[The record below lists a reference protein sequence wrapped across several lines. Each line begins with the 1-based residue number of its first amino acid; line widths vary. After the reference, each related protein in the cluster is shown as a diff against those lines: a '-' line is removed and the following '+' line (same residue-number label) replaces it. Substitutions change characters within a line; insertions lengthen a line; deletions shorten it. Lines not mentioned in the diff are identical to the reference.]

1 MTKCTG
7 NAEKDLFHQA
17 QAGDRASMAT
27 LMRRHENLVHAVVQ
41 QQWSGGWRYADI
53 VHEGRLGLWRAIL
66 HYDPERGTAFSTYA
80 WLAIARQVWAAVQRR
95 QADTETALL
104 RPPRELVADDVAT
117 AMAWQEIC
125 HALRDAVMQLPERER
140 VLIVRHYGLDGWGGV
155 TQQALGDRA
164 GCTRQAIGYHIHKAL
179 RRLRHPGW
187 SARLRALL
195 GLHQRAAYRAAQAPS
210 AGGTR

>member
-1 MTKCTG
+1 MAEYTRE
-7 NAEKDLFHQA
+7 AEKDLFQQA
-17 QAGDRASMAT
+17 QAGDRASVAA

-80 WLAIARQVWAAVQRR
+80 WPAIARQVWAAVRRR
-95 QADTETALL
+95 QAAAETAA
-104 RPPRELVADDVAT
+104 PQAPEAPVGEDVA
-117 AMAWQEIC
+117 AAVAWQEVC
-125 HALRDAVMQLPERER
+125 RALREAVQQLPEKER
-140 VLIVRHYGLDGWGGV
+140 TLIVRHYGLDGWGGV

-187 SARLRALL
+187 SAHLRARLDL
-195 GLHQRAAYRAAQAPS
+195 NQRRAYRAALAPS
-210 AGGTR
+210 AGGRR